1 MSDLI
6 ERLREVARS
15 IDNDALILHAEYTV
29 PEAADAL
36 EAKDAEIARLRE
48 ALRDVDR
55 CLLAGAYM
63 RARGIARA
71 ALGD

>member
-1 MSDLI
+1 MSDLV
-6 ERLREVARS
+6 ERLREAHEDPEIIFAYESHFSVCA
-15 IDNDALILHAEYTV
+15 
-29 PEAADAL
+29 EAADAL

-63 RARGIARA
+63 RARGVARA